1 MQLCRFELCSREA
14 IKMGSLSS
22 KCYSSHVLL
31 NVLAVRTASF
41 KAAAGELSQAGDER
55 FANLTCLI

>member
-1 MQLCRFELCSREA
+1 
-14 IKMGSLSS
+14 MGSLSS